1 MEDIE
6 GMEEVAEVIEVG
18 RAPVIEDIEGMA
30 PVIEEG
36 KAPVMEDTEEV
47 RELETASSIELT
59 HEGLA
64 PAILSCSN
72 SDALIRAGLA

>member
-6 GMEEVAEVIEVG
+6 GVEEVAEVIEEG
-18 RAPVIEDIEGMA
+18 R
-30 PVIEEG
+30 
-36 KAPVMEDTEEV
+36 APVMEDTEEV

-59 HEGLA
+59 HEGVE